1 MRARIGPLS
10 LVGARPT
17 LCLWKRFLS
26 TKLRWP
32 KGRVF
37 CSLLEVGRHLRRP
50 AELPEQGWRE
60 KLRASQPG
68 KKGRQML
75 VLGHAPVEDLPQ
87 VQPCALGVEVFAMK
101 KGGSR
106 WTLYEPSQ
114 ELPRKKKKG

>member
-10 LVGARPT
+10 LVDARPT
-17 LCLWKRFLS
+17 LCLWKSFLS

-32 KGRVF
+32 KGRVS
-37 CSLLEVGRHLRRP
+37 CSLLEVGRHLRRL

-60 KLRASQPG
+60 KLRASQPE
-68 KKGRQML
+68 KKERQML
-75 VLGHAPVEDLPQ
+75 VLGHTLVEDLPQ
-87 VQPCALGVEVFAMK
+87 EQPCALRVEGFATK

-114 ELPRKKKKG
+114 ELQRKKEKG